1 MKKFICFLGAFAGLL
16 AACSTTT
23 SQQQVTEAPVMS
35 AYYSDWDRAVRADV
49 DMQNMYIGTPS
60 KITRPI
66 DMYMAMALALKYNYT
81 RRLATYQEN
90 LVKGNVSPA
99 TLPTMAENLG
109 YDNATNSSAVPAD
122 LKMSWNLLDL
132 SSLVYQNGFASPEI
146 AAQEQSRKV
155 VNNILQETRTLYWKA
170 LASQRLIPVI
180 DDMNEYLVRVV
191 DELNARSNE
200 MIKEGK
206 TPSTN
211 LLLKKGNIWKASSS
225 LPICGESLIRHR
237 QNLPDCSGCI
247 PQRKSSW
254 PVRNTATLP
263 FRR

>member
-1 MKKFICFLGAFAGLL
+1 
-16 AACSTTT
+16 
-23 SQQQVTEAPVMS
+23 
-35 AYYSDWDRAVRADV
+35 
-49 DMQNMYIGTPS
+49 
-60 KITRPI
+60 
-66 DMYMAMALALKYNYT
+66 MYMAMALALKYNYT